1 MKKIKRTFILIVVL
15 SLLSITGFSAEA
27 PVDILDL
34 EPDFIVASING
45 EPITAQLLDVETN
58 LPFTLLK
65 IKETNEGFYELLLS
79 SEAGYDFLVDYK
91 RRVLYTLVDAMV
103 LVDLAK
109 QRGVMVNDGDIK
121 GYINTFL
128 GELLATNN
136 LNEDEFEQY
145 ILTQGYNS
153 LAEYKMHLELQR
165 KLTLANFGLMDTLF
179 DYVQISDGEV
189 AEYMAANPV
198 DNTNSNSVHLYHIL
212 LNDTTNI
219 NAVFNTIN
227 NEGFDAAVLQYS
239 RDDLT
244 RNNHGDLGWIERGV
258 FKDFDTA
265 FDQNPG
271 DVIGPIK
278 TELGYHI
285 LRVAEFS
292 GGEFG
297 QSQANE
303 DVRMILKREKQL
315 TLWEDWLKVEFPK
328 EKAKYNIE
336 LSF

>member
-1 MKKIKRTFILIVVL
+1 MM
-15 SLLSITGFSAEA
+15 SIAGFSSETSA
-27 PVDILDL
+27 DILDL
-34 EPDFIVASING
+34 DPDYVVASING
-45 EPITAQLLDVETN
+45 QEITARLLDVETN

-79 SEAGYDFLVDYK
+79 SETGYDFLVDYK
-91 RRVLYTLVDAMV
+91 KRVLYTLVDALV

-109 QRGVMVNDGDIK
+109 QNGVQINDGDVT

-128 GELLATNN
+128 GELLAANN

-153 LAEYKMHLELQR
+153 LADYKLHLELQR
-165 KLTLANFGLMDTLF
+165 KLTLANFGLMDALF
-179 DYVQISDGEV
+179 DYVQISDGEI
-189 AEYMAANPV
+189 AEYMAQNPV

-212 LNDTTNI
+212 LNDTTTI
-219 NAVFNTIN
+219 NNVFNTIN
-227 NEGFDAAVLQYS
+227 GQGFDAAVLAYS
-239 RDDLT
+239 KDDLT

-258 FKDFDTA
+258 FPDFDIA
-265 FDQNPG
+265 FDKNPG

-285 LRVAEFS
+285 LKIAEFS

-297 QSQANE
+297 QDQAQE
-303 DVRMILKREKQL
+303 DVRLILKREKQL
-315 TLWEDWLKVEFPK
+315 TLWEDWLKTEFQN

-336 LSF
+336 MSF